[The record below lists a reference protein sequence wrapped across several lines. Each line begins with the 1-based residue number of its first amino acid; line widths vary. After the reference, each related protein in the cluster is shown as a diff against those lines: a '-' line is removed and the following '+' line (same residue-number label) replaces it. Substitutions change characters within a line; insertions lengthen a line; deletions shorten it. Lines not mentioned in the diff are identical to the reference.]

1 MWFGVGT
8 FGVPPDEDPIQ
19 GLGNCYRM
27 VIRDTNC
34 EGGLEGGAPLE
45 RNVLAQVQRKNI
57 LRCQSGTIS
66 TG

>member
-45 RNVLAQVQRKNI
+45 RNVLAQV
-57 LRCQSGTIS
+57 
-66 TG
+66 